1 MGRLAGIVHL
11 MLMQVIADQLAYH
24 LGRGNVLLQAQV
36 FQGFFLSG
44 SISTVSRAVFFS
56 IRILQRMITE

>member
-1 MGRLAGIVHL
+1 
-11 MLMQVIADQLAYH
+11 MLVQVIADQLAH
-24 LGRGNVLLQAQV
+24 DLGRRDVLLQAQF